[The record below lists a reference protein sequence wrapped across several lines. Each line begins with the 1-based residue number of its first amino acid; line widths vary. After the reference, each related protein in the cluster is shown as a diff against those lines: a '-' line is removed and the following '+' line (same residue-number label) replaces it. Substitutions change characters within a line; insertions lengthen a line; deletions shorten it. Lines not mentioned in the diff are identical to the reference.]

1 MKIDSIIEVLKSC
14 IANSEGTELLDD
26 FLYAAFLSD
35 DELDD
40 VFYECLMNFI
50 KCFLVYICTPN
61 FNKLS
66 TNDILIIQRFFVV
79 SVFRFKRG
87 LVSFPDTKEDEFL

>member
-1 MKIDSIIEVLKSC
+1 MKIDAIIEELKSC
-14 IANSEGTELLDD
+14 IAISEGTELLDD

-50 KCFLVYICTPN
+50 RCFLFYVCNPEI
-61 FNKLS
+61 NKLN
-66 TNDILIIQRFFVV
+66 TKDRLIFQRFFVV

-87 LVSFPDTKEDEFL
+87 LVSLPDED

>member
-1 MKIDSIIEVLKSC
+1 MKIDAIIEELKSC

-40 VFYECLMNFI
+40 VFYECLMKFI
-50 KCFLVYICTPN
+50 TFFLFYVCTPEV
-61 FNKLS
+61 NKLN
-66 TNDILIIQRFFVV
+66 TKDRLIFQRFFVV

-87 LVSFPDTKEDEFL
+87 LVSLPDED

>member
-1 MKIDSIIEVLKSC
+1 MKIDAIIEVLKSC

-50 KCFLVYICTPN
+50 RCFLFYICNPN
-61 FNKLS
+61 VYRLD
-66 TNDILIIQRFFVV
+66 TNDRLIFQRFFVV
-79 SVFRFKRG
+79 SVFRFKCG
-87 LVSFPDTKEDEFL
+87 LVSLPDETKEDEL

>member
-1 MKIDSIIEVLKSC
+1 MKIDAIIEELKSC

-35 DELDD
+35 DELYD
-40 VFYECLMNFI
+40 VFYECLMKFI
-50 KCFLVYICTPN
+50 TFFLFYVCTPEV
-61 FNKLS
+61 NKLN
-66 TNDILIIQRFFVV
+66 TKDRLIFQRFFVV

-87 LVSFPDTKEDEFL
+87 LVSLPDED

>member
-1 MKIDSIIEVLKSC
+1 MKIESIIDELQAC
-14 IANSEGTELLDD
+14 IAFSTDTELINDII
-26 FLYAAFLSD
+26 YVGSLSD

-50 KCFLVYICTPN
+50 KCFLFYVCTPE
-61 FNKLS
+61 FNKLN
-66 TNDILIIQRFFVV
+66 TNDRLIFQRFFVV

-87 LVSFPDTKEDEFL
+87 LVSLPDED